1 MSDYGYAYGAS
12 AALTAAAAP
21 FNNLALPAGNH
32 LEHEDFDHDEENAVD
47 FEYLGYEHD
56 EEHAGHLEL
65 DFAVDADA
73 DADAEA
79 GVIVDADY
87 DDDELGD
94 IDIDIDIYNQHFRA
108 ELGSLG
114 EDNSSQPLSPTS
126 LSIVPWHSSPDWE
139 QSRSEGGVVEEED
152 DSEHEQDEHAVQQQQ
167 HHSHNYPQHYE
178 EVTESEDDRDQIS
191 QSDVQD
197 FDSPTHH
204 DLDDDAGFG
213 QDHAG
218 DGSSSQEHFV
228 ISIVDNSSDDEPQSH
243 SSSRTASLPPDGAYD
258 GITLLNSSQSLSV
271 TPPLRRFQSGANS
284 RSDSDADSDLIPI
297 SDIEP
302 TSSGSGTA
310 SQQHLAGSASGST
323 STVSASS
330 SSQGSRSGPR
340 EPHRRQR
347 LRRLSVHS
355 GLDINLQS
363 NNNNNLSP
371 NNNHHHRHQQ
381 HYHHHR
387 PSPRLSSLTP
397 VLHPNRRLP
406 RRQSPANNRQSPQ
419 NFRPATASSSDSSTD
434 ELILPPPQR
443 RLGIERTRRPIFTN
457 IQSSASGQDT
467 DRISS
472 DSSDS
477 PSSGDPSP
485 SPYLGQL
492 QDHNPVSQHRP
503 QRLVD
508 RSLDGSSDQGEDDPL
523 GRRTLSR
530 SGEEESDNLSQ
541 SDLEEITAPNNLLGG
556 GRSRAGGPA
565 RGPLLLDGVHEDHDG
580 DIVLQDHQEYHEE
593 GEDEDLHIRAAP
605 SSEEDEEEF
614 LALVAR
620 QSPRRR
626 QRLFREIRQQQE
638 REAAARAQRRRIA
651 ANPFLDS
658 DLEQSDANMDGDD
671 ELVEVVFDR
680 QLNGPNAPPLQRQPR
695 LQQRHRVNR
704 NNSNNNNNNNRVQAV
719 ELIDLTE
726 EPDSPVQNHSF
737 QNQGIA
743 HQHFNRHPQRPR
755 HHRRMPQN
763 GQPPSLA
770 RSDGSLLGGQRGP
783 AVIDLTNDE
792 PDFQAVVDDDDDDDL
807 FVGQDF
813 DDVLEH
819 LPPNDFDDFLRH
831 IPPNRRLPD
840 PVPGPPHRDRRRS
853 VEFIGFAARHLRNV
867 GGQYLPGLLAALPG
881 IPRGI
886 ANEIAIIGRDQG
898 LAMNPNPLADNPP
911 DFNYQA
917 NGFGGRPPPPKPE
930 FEAPPP
936 ARPGF
941 TRNTG
946 KDPETGEEL
955 VIVCASCD
963 NELKYDEEED
973 DGPRPAKRPR
983 NKKDREEHHFWAVK
997 ACGHVSTL
1005 ALCSSPAL
1013 LSKLTFANRFY
1024 SRSTANPAM
1033 TTARRPKAR
1042 SMRSWTYTS
1051 ASNKPPRPSRPRSSA
1066 LSTTAIPMSHKT
1078 TPGLASSCD
1087 VSQPTHTPT
1096 LSTLIDAAYRLFI
1109 FDTFTSSNLFLL
1121 LR

>member
-1 MSDYGYAYGAS
+1 M
-12 AALTAAAAP
+12 
-21 FNNLALPAGNH
+21 
-32 LEHEDFDHDEENAVD
+32 
-47 FEYLGYEHD
+47 
-56 EEHAGHLEL
+56 
-65 DFAVDADA
+65 
-73 DADAEA
+73 
-79 GVIVDADY
+79 
-87 DDDELGD
+87 
-94 IDIDIDIYNQHFRA
+94 
-108 ELGSLG
+108 
-114 EDNSSQPLSPTS
+114 
-126 LSIVPWHSSPDWE
+126 
-139 QSRSEGGVVEEED
+139 
-152 DSEHEQDEHAVQQQQ
+152 
-167 HHSHNYPQHYE
+167 
-178 EVTESEDDRDQIS
+178 
-191 QSDVQD
+191 
-197 FDSPTHH
+197 
-204 DLDDDAGFG
+204 
-213 QDHAG
+213 
-218 DGSSSQEHFV
+218 
-228 ISIVDNSSDDEPQSH
+228 
-243 SSSRTASLPPDGAYD
+243 
-258 GITLLNSSQSLSV
+258 
-271 TPPLRRFQSGANS
+271 
-284 RSDSDADSDLIPI
+284 
-297 SDIEP
+297 
-302 TSSGSGTA
+302 
-310 SQQHLAGSASGST
+310 
-323 STVSASS
+323 
-330 SSQGSRSGPR
+330 
-340 EPHRRQR
+340 
-347 LRRLSVHS
+347 
-355 GLDINLQS
+355 
-363 NNNNNLSP
+363 
-371 NNNHHHRHQQ
+371 
-381 HYHHHR
+381 
-387 PSPRLSSLTP
+387 
-397 VLHPNRRLP
+397 LHPNRRLP
-406 RRQSPANNRQSPQ
+406 RRQSPANRQSPQ
-419 NFRPATASSSDSSTD
+419 NFGSATASSSDSSAD
-434 ELILPPPQR
+434 ELTLPPPQR
-443 RLGIERTRRPIFTN
+443 RLGIERSRRPIFT
-457 IQSSASGQDT
+457 IAQPSTSDEDT
-467 DRISS
+467 GRISS

-477 PSSGDPSP
+477 PSSGNPSP
-485 SPYLGQL
+485 SPNLGQL
-492 QDHNPVSQHRP
+492 QDDSPISQHHSRRP
-503 QRLVD
+503 VNQ
-508 RSLDGSSDQGEDDPL
+508 SLDGSSDHGEDDP
-523 GRRTLSR
+523 RRREDLLP
-530 SGEEESDNLSQ
+530 GGGEESDNLSQ
-541 SDLEEITAPNNLLGG
+541 SDLEEITTPNNTSGG

-565 RGPLLLDGVHEDHDG
+565 RGHLLSDGVHEDHDS
-580 DIVLQDHQEYHEE
+580 DNVLQDHQDHHEQ
-593 GEDEDLHIRAAP
+593 GEDEYLHIGTAS

-626 QRLFREIRQQQE
+626 QRILREIRQQQE

-680 QLNGPNAPPLQRQPR
+680 QLNGPQAPPLQRHPR
-695 LQQRHRVNR
+695 HQQRHRVNR
-704 NNSNNNNNNNRVQAV
+704 NNSNSNNNNNRVQAV

-743 HQHFNRHPQRPR
+743 HQHFHRHQQRPR

-840 PVPGPPHRDRRRS
+840 PVPGPPNRDRRRS

-1005 ALCSSPAL
+1005 PLYPHQPSPNL
-1013 LSKLTFANRFY
+1013 Q
-1024 SRSTANPAM
+1024 
-1033 TTARRPKAR
+1033 
-1042 SMRSWTYTS
+1042 
-1051 ASNKPPRPSRPRSSA
+1051 
-1066 LSTTAIPMSHKT
+1066 
-1078 TPGLASSCD
+1078 
-1087 VSQPTHTPT
+1087 V
-1096 LSTLIDAAYRLFI
+1096 DAC
-1109 FDTFTSSNLFLL
+1109 
-1121 LR
+1121 

>member
-21 FNNLALPAGNH
+21 FNNLPLPAGIH
-32 LEHEDFDHDEENAVD
+32 LEHDDFDHDEENAVD
-47 FEYLGYEHD
+47 FEYLGYEYD
-56 EEHAGHLEL
+56 PEHVEDFDL
-65 DFAVDADA
+65 DIAVDADA
-73 DADAEA
+73 NADAEA
-79 GVIVDADY
+79 GVVLDVDY
-87 DDDELGD
+87 DDDEPGD
-94 IDIDIDIYNQHFRA
+94 IDSDIDIDIYHQHFRA
-108 ELGSLG
+108 ELASLG
-114 EDNSSQPLSPTS
+114 EHNSSQPLSPAS
-126 LSIVPWHSSPDWE
+126 ASIGPWHSSPDRE
-139 QSRSEGGVVEEED
+139 QSRSEGGFGAEED
-152 DSEHEQDEHAVQQQQ
+152 DSEPEHDEHAVQQQ
-167 HHSHNYPQHYE
+167 HYYHGYPQHYE
-178 EVTESEDDRDQIS
+178 ELTESEDDRDQIS

-197 FDSPTHH
+197 
-204 DLDDDAGFG
+204 DDAGFA

-218 DGSSSQEHFV
+218 EGSSSQQQFV
-228 ISIVDNSSDDEPQSH
+228 ISIVDNSSDDEPQSR
-243 SSSRTASLPPDGAYD
+243 SSSRTASLPPDG
-258 GITLLNSSQSLSV
+258 ITLNSSQSLSV
-271 TPPLRRFQSGANS
+271 TPPARRFQSGANS
-284 RSDSDADSDLIPI
+284 QSDSDTDSDLITI
-297 SDIEP
+297 SDINP
-302 TSSGSGTA
+302 TSSASGTA
-310 SQQHLAGSASGST
+310 SQQHFAGSPSEST
-323 STVSASS
+323 SAVSASS

-355 GLDINLQS
+355 GLDINLQNNNN
-363 NNNNNLSP
+363 NNNNNLP
-371 NNNHHHRHQQ
+371 NNDHHRRHQQ
-381 HYHHHR
+381 HYHHR

-397 VLHPNRRLP
+397 TIHPNRRLP
-406 RRQSPANNRQSPQ
+406 RRQSPANHQSPQ
-419 NFRPATASSSDSSTD
+419 NFGSATASPSDSSAD

-457 IQSSASGQDT
+457 TQSSASDQDT
-467 DRISS
+467 DSIDNDSL
-472 DSSDS
+472 DSS
-477 PSSGDPSP
+477 SSGGLSP
-485 SPYLGQL
+485 PRILGQF
-492 QDHNPVSQHRP
+492 QDHNSVSQHLS

-508 RSLDGSSDQGEDDPL
+508 RLLDGSSDRGEHDLL
-523 GRRTLSR
+523 GRRSLPQ
-530 SGEEESDNLSQ
+530 SGEEESDNPSQ
-541 SDLEEITAPNNLLGG
+541 SDLEEINTPNNPPGG

-565 RGPLLLDGVHEDHDG
+565 RGHLLLDGVHEDHDG
-580 DIVLQDHQEYHEE
+580 DIVLQEPQDYPQEE
-593 GEDEDLHIRAAP
+593 EDEGLHIRAA
-605 SSEEDEEEF
+605 SSSGEDEEEF

-626 QRLFREIRQQQE
+626 QRIYREIRQQQG

-658 DLEQSDANMDGDD
+658 DLEQSDADMDGDD

-680 QLNGPNAPPLQRQPR
+680 QLNGPHAPPLQRQPR
-695 LQQRHRVNR
+695 HQQRHRVNR
-704 NNSNNNNNNNRVQAV
+704 SNSNNNNNNNRVQAV

-813 DDVLEH
+813 DAVLQH

-840 PVPGPPHRDRRRS
+840 PIPGPPHRDRRRS

-997 ACGHVSTL
+997 ACGHVSTST
-1005 ALCSSPAL
+1005 LCPTPTH
-1013 LSKLTFANRFY
+1013 LSKSTLANRFCF
-1024 SRSTANPAM
+1024 RSTANPAT

-1042 SMRSWTYTS
+1042 STRSWIYTS
-1051 ASNKPPRPSRPRSSA
+1051 ASNRAPRPRRPRSSV

-1078 TPGLASSCD
+1078 THGLAYSCD
-1087 VSQPTHTPT
+1087 ASQPTHTPT
-1096 LSTLIDAAYRLFI
+1096 LSTLIDAYRAPI
-1109 FDTFTSSNLFLL
+1109 FDAFRFPKLFLL